1 MQVLDSYIA
10 HVRPLL
16 KPTCEYVLVTQKG
29 QQHTKI
35 GQLMSKMVFEATG
48 KFIHPTRYRQIVE
61 TTSHQQLNSNEQESI
76 TEDQKH
82 SSVVAKVHY
91 QKRRSRDVAT
101 KAHECLKKLHG
112 EKGSQLEGEVSC
124 RLSSESPSSSPNN
137 EDPSDTREEISTYDE
152 VNQSHAVNCSR
163 EKRKLLLF
171 TPEEDECLRN
181 GIRRHGFG
189 QWSAILKDPTYKF
202 QRGRSANS
210 LLNRASRKFS
220 AWSYKPG
227 MKLRERR

>member
-1 MQVLDSYIA
+1 METEFNLRRTDSLDSYIA

-61 TTSHQQLNSNEQESI
+61 TTSHQQLTSNEQESI

-101 KAHECLKKLHG
+101 KAHECLTKLHG
-112 EKGSQLEGEVSC
+112 ERGC
-124 RLSSESPSSSPNN
+124 RLD
-137 EDPSDTREEISTYDE
+137 ED
-152 VNQSHAVNCSR
+152 VCSR
-163 EKRKLLLF
+163 LSDSSNTSPEKELTNGDKTTATALNTTKNEPAADVNNRKKKLLLF
-171 TPEEDECLRN
+171 TPEEDEYLKN

-189 QWSAILKDPTYKF
+189 QWTAILRDPRYMF
-202 QRGRSANS
+202 QKGRTANS
-210 LLNRASRKFS
+210 LLNRASRKWFTKS
-220 AWSYKPG
+220 K
-227 MKLRERR
+227 